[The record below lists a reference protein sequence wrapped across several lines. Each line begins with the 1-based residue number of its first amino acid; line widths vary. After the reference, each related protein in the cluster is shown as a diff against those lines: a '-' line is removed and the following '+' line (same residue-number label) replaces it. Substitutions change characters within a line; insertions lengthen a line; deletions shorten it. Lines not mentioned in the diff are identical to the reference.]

1 LSSIANKIIPQL
13 KLTKNFIENEH
24 NKYLKP
30 YGISNEQGFL
40 LKYVYEMPGLT
51 QTELSQYLHKD
62 KTTITRMIDALVK
75 KRKIVR
81 KTSLEDRR
89 VSKIFLT
96 EETKENAKKL
106 SPIFEKQE
114 EELKVIIGADDYET
128 TLKVLEKI
136 KKYYEGLNK

>member
-1 LSSIANKIIPQL
+1 MPDIENKIIPQL

-40 LKYVYEMPGLT
+40 LKYVCDMPGLT
-51 QTELSQYLHKD
+51 QTELSEYLRKD
-62 KTTITRMIDALVK
+62 KTTVTRMIDALVK
-75 KRKIVR
+75 KGKVIRK
-81 KTSLEDRR
+81 SSPNDRR
-89 VSKIFLT
+89 IFKIYLT

-114 EELKVIIGADDYET
+114 EELKDIIGVDDYKT
-128 TLKVLEKI
+128 TLKVLDKI
-136 KKYYEGLNK
+136 KKYYERLNK

>member
-1 LSSIANKIIPQL
+1 MSSIANKIIPQL